1 MSSTIWTARALG
13 FSARRLSGRPWRVV
27 EAQNRVSTLRLVDTL
42 AEQTALENML
52 EMSKPPLPPDCI
64 GLHWLLATPF
74 RYPAPPPIGSRFRAI
89 GDPGVWYGATA
100 LRTAFAEVGFWRQ
113 RFLLDSP
120 KTPDLPPV
128 AHTAFRANIGGNGIV
143 LFEATFA
150 RDSAKWEN
158 PNDYA
163 ATQALARTARDADV
177 AVIRYRSVRDPQH
190 APAFAVLTPRA
201 FRKRE
206 PIEQHGWLLKVT
218 RAGVLAQAGIG
229 DERYEF
235 TSEELGSRANRT

>member
-13 FSARRLSGRPWRVV
+13 SSARRFSGRPWRVV

-42 AEQTALENML
+42 AEQAALENLL
-52 EMSKPPLPPDCI
+52 ETSKPPLPPECI

-120 KTPDLPPV
+120 QTPDLPPV

-143 LFEATFA
+143 LFEPPFA

-158 PNDYA
+158 PNSYA
-163 ATQALARTARDADV
+163 ATQALAQTARDCRNRHHSLSFSARS
-177 AVIRYRSVRDPQH
+177 AACARIRRAHAARISQARTNRTTRLVIESHSRQ
-190 APAFAVLTPRA
+190 RA
-201 FRKRE
+201 
-206 PIEQHGWLLKVT
+206 
-218 RAGVLAQAGIG
+218 RAG
-229 DERYEF
+229 RHRR
-235 TSEELGSRANRT
+235 RAL